1 MAPTETTTLRVPVQ
15 LRDEIARLAEA
26 RGSTMLDI
34 VTDAVHR
41 LSRDQW
47 WDNVHDAIDAMDAD
61 EIGSY
66 RDETDQLDG
75 AAADGLRA
83 G

>member
-1 MAPTETTTLRVPVQ
+1 MAPTETTTLRVPLE
-15 LRDEIARLAEA
+15 LRDEIARLAAA

-47 WDNVHDAIDAMDAD
+47 WDSVHDAIDAMTAD
-61 EIGSY
+61 EAEAY
-66 RDETDQLDG
+66 QAETDQLDG
-75 AAADGLRA
+75 ATDGLRA

>member
-1 MAPTETTTLRVPVQ
+1 MQ

-47 WDNVHDAIDAMDAD
+47 WDNVHEAIDAMATD
-61 EIGSY
+61 EVGSY

>member
-1 MAPTETTTLRVPVQ
+1 MAPTETTTLRMPVQ

-26 RGSTMLDI
+26 RGTTMLDI

-41 LSRDQW
+41 LSQDQW
-47 WDNVHDAIDAMDAD
+47 WDGVHDAIDAMTAD
-61 EIGSY
+61 DLGAY